1 MQTTTKTKFENL
13 SVTNTV
19 WSFWISV
26 YKRGLIEYIMNLP
39 SSDEFEKIIYSFDQI
54 SATELSAI
62 ISAVQEKAQQIQRGE
77 DGKIILSECDRDF
90 LKKAGKEILL
100 LDKAFRRSL
109 FGYILSKQ
117 KTLTVV

>member
-1 MQTTTKTKFENL
+1 
-13 SVTNTV
+13 
-19 WSFWISV
+19 
-26 YKRGLIEYIMNLP
+26 MNLP